1 MAKIVVTSGKRFVD
15 IDGLASLIAY
25 TEIPPEKAIAVVAG
39 PLNNSITPTIKKWPL
54 NYATSVQGE
63 DLEFVIVD
71 VSEFQEF
78 PNFVKKE
85 KIIEIYDHHFGFEK
99 NWEYLGEKSVIAEVG
114 ACATLI
120 WEEFKKRNPNKK
132 ISPLSANLLYTA
144 IASNTLNFHLP
155 LTNERDRRAFQELK
169 PFIDLPNGWIAKY
182 YQDIEL
188 DVYLNPKEAIVGDT
202 KIQMIK
208 GQECAFG
215 QLELWNSKPFIL
227 EHSEEIEAALKDF
240 SAELWLFSSP
250 SISEGRNYLYT
261 KSETLKNY
269 LRGVLDI
276 TFEGNIGTTTKL
288 WLRKEILKLIQ

>member
-1 MAKIVVTSGKRFVD
+1 MTKIVVTSGKRFID
-15 IDGLASLIAY
+15 IDALACLIAY
-25 TEIPPEKAIAVVAG
+25 TEIPQEKAIAVVAG
-39 PLNNSITPTIKKWPL
+39 LLNKSITSTIKKWPL
-54 NYATSVQGE
+54 NYATLVQGE

-99 NWEYLGEKSVIAEVG
+99 NWEYLGEKMIIDEVG

-120 WEEFKKRNPNKK
+120 WEEFKKRNPGKE

-144 IASNTLNFHLP
+144 ISSNTLNFQSSI
-155 LTNERDRRAFQELK
+155 TSERDKRAFEELK
-169 PFIDLPNGWIAKY
+169 SFIDLPEDWIGKY

-188 DVYLNPKEAIVGDT
+188 EVYLNPREAVVGDT

-208 GQECAFG
+208 GQECALG
-215 QLELWNSKPFIL
+215 QLELWNSQPFIL
-227 EHSEEIEAALKDF
+227 EYSWEIEAALKNF
-240 SAELWLFSSP
+240 NTELWLFSSP
-250 SISEGRNYLYT
+250 CISEGRNYIFT
-261 KSETLKNY
+261 KSETIKNY
-269 LRGVLDI
+269 LRNVMGI
-276 TFEGNIGTTTKL
+276 IFEGNIGITPKL